1 MNFLAH
7 YYFHRY
13 SHNPELVLGCVLPD
27 FLKNADKSVR
37 LQPDQ
42 YELQFLNNPK
52 LESLYAGW
60 KHHMETDRV
69 FHNLPFFYEHTQALR
84 LKLAP
89 VVEDSPIRA
98 SFLSH
103 IALELLLDHLLLI
116 DGVLHEDHFYRD
128 LSVMDRAV
136 VQRFLEICDMPE
148 THTFFEF
155 LDHFIEVKYLGS
167 YRDISQVA
175 YALIQICR
183 RIWPLGPQPLLQS
196 NISDQLSQYKEILI
210 PEYKLVF
217 EMLDA

>member
-13 SHNPELVLGCVLPD
+13 SHDPELILGCVLPD
-27 FLKNADKSVR
+27 FLKNADKSIR
-37 LQPDQ
+37 LQPER
-42 YELQFLNNPK
+42 YELNFLNNPK

-60 KHHMETDRV
+60 KHHVETDRV

-89 VVEDSPIRA
+89 VVEDYPIRA

-128 LSVMDRAV
+128 LSAVDRSAV
-136 VQRFLEICDMPE
+136 RRFLEICEMPD
-148 THTFFEF
+148 TDTFFRF
-155 LDHFIEVKYLGS
+155 LDHFIEVRYLGS
-167 YRDISQVA
+167 YRDLTQVA

-183 RIWPLGPQPLLQS
+183 RIWPLGPQPVLQS
-196 NISDQLSQYKEILI
+196 KISEQLELYREILR

-217 EMLDA
+217 ETIAD